1 MTAMA
6 RPARGELVTVRDLLR
21 FAVSRF
27 REAGLAFGHGS
38 DNAWDEAAYLVLHT
52 LHLPLER
59 LEPFLDARL
68 TRSEIESVLAVIARR
83 VGERVPAAY
92 ITNEAWLGEHRFY
105 VDQRVIV
112 PRSHIAELLAEGL
125 APWVEDAGA
134 VRSALDLCTGSGC
147 LAILLALAFP
157 DARVDSG
164 DLSADALA
172 VAKRNVAD
180 YGLEGR
186 VRLVRTDLFEGL
198 AGRCYDL
205 IVSNPPYVAA
215 EAMRRLP
222 PEYRHEPRLALAAGR
237 DGLDMVRRILAQA
250 RAHLSPRGV
259 LVVEVGDGREALEQA
274 FPDLPFTWLE
284 TAAGADFVFL
294 LTRDQ
299 LPAAPAADRG
309 GAPRRGKARARKPCS
324 R

>member
-1 MTAMA
+1 MKL
-6 RPARGELVTVRDLLR
+6 RPPAKGELVTVRDLLR

-27 REAGLAFGHGS
+27 NEAGLAFGHGS

-68 TRSEIESVLAVIARR
+68 TAPEIDTLLGVITRR
-83 VGERVPAAY
+83 VEQRIPAAY
-92 ITNEAWLGEHRFY
+92 LTNEAWLGNHRFY

-112 PRSHIAELLAEGL
+112 PRSHIAELVAEGL
-125 APWVEDAGA
+125 APWVEDPGA

-157 DARVDSG
+157 EARVDGG
-164 DLSADALA
+164 DLSNDALA
-172 VAKRNVAD
+172 VATRNVAD
-180 YGLEGR
+180 YGLQER
-186 VRLVRTDLFEGL
+186 VRLLRSDLFEGL
-198 AGRCYDL
+198 AGHRYDL
-205 IVSNPPYVAA
+205 IVSNPPYVTT

-222 PEYRHEPRLALAAGR
+222 PEYRHEPDLALAAGR
-237 DGLDMVRRILAQA
+237 DGLDVVRRILAQA
-250 RAHLSPRGV
+250 PAHLSPRGV
-259 LVVEVGDGREALEQA
+259 LVVEVGNGREALEQA

-299 LPAAPAADRG
+299 LPAAGAAHPG
-309 GAPRRGKARARKPCS
+309 GAPRRGRPRAPRAARR
-324 R
+324 